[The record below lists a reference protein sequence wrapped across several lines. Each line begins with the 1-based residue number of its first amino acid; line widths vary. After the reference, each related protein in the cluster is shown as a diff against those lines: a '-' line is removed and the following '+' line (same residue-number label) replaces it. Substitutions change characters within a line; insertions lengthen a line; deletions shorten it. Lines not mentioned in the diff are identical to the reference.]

1 MTSWKH
7 CSLNNLKAQAQIPN
21 KERRVKLNKLFYKYR
36 ELFYENTTKE
46 EWKKNGFKRYSTN
59 PDKIIITH
67 KDFPDIIMKLI
78 NPKYLNEENSEA
90 LIRLNLSRVFVAR
103 EIQKYSIKWVTT
115 PVKHILYIESL
126 NQWYCEQNFISLIFI
141 DLGLL

>member
-7 CSLNNLKAQAQIPN
+7 CSLSHLKSQAQIPN
-21 KERRVKLNKLFYKYR
+21 KEKRINLNKLFYKYR
-36 ELFYENTTKE
+36 DLFYKDTTKE
-46 EWKKNGFKRYSTN
+46 EWKTNGFHKYSTN

-67 KDFPDIIMKLI
+67 IEFPDIIMKMV
-78 NPKYLNEENSEA
+78 NPKYLKEENSEA

-115 PVKHILYIESL
+115 PVKHILYVESL
-126 NQWYCEQNFISLIFI
+126 DQW
-141 DLGLL
+141 